1 VVSHTRDAIT
11 VVRPRS
17 DWKRHDTIM
26 PMRRHQNDTKTFE
39 ELTFKEQALAM
50 NAAAAQYRKM
60 IDANLR
66 RAEADGRSVARVRQT
81 RLGLL
86 ERIIADYSS

>member
-1 VVSHTRDAIT
+1 MTT
-11 VVRPRS
+11 
-17 DWKRHDTIM
+17 
-26 PMRRHQNDTKTFE
+26 RRHKGDTKNFD

-60 IDANLR
+60 LDANLR
-66 RAEADGRSVARVRQT
+66 RAVEEGRSAPSVRRI

-86 ERIIADYSS
+86 KRIVADYSQ

>member
-1 VVSHTRDAIT
+1 
-11 VVRPRS
+11 
-17 DWKRHDTIM
+17 
-26 PMRRHQNDTKTFE
+26 MRRHKNDTRTFE

-66 RAEADGRSVARVRQT
+66 RAEHEGHSVDRVLRT

-86 ERIIADYSS
+86 ERIIRDYQNPVRGR